1 MAEAA
6 DPLVYYHGVLR
17 LTWATQS
24 GVENDADNLTCVTP
38 STHRSASTRCLACP
52 LPTPAHAG

>member
-1 MAEAA
+1 MAEAG

-24 GVENDADNLTCVTP
+24 RVENDADKLTCPTP
-38 STHRSASTRCLACP
+38 FTHRSALTRCLACP
-52 LPTPAHAG
+52 PPPAAHAG